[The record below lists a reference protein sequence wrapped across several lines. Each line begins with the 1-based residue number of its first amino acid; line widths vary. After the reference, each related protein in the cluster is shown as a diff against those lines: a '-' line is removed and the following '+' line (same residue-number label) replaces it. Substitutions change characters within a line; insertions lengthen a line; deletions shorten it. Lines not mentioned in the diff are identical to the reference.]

1 MEEEEGRD
9 QEDWETAKSLGNRS
23 VGQRD
28 DRQRLFRVGRTEIV
42 SNLHGLRRSRTIRG
56 MDNQAIKIDWS
67 HGSRWIGSVVGKLRV
82 DASCVPLS
90 IVVIANARGW
100 ISLSLSS
107 SLPRIRAR
115 THTNLHTDRHLV
127 SYSCPFVRYICQAS
141 SVTYGSANTRRLI
154 NSVHDGGIAA
164 QLTPYPPGITLYDI
178 RLDFAEIGLV
188 PEHYA
193 DTLAGPEPAQRQT
206 TSLYLAGYG
215 GRILSIVLKKIDT
228 ILREA
233 FESIPQFLVHRR
245 SVSQKWIFFVV
256 KSSDSSSMVLEY
268 LIQV

>member
-1 MEEEEGRD
+1 MC
-9 QEDWETAKSLGNRS
+9 SL
-23 VGQRD
+23 VY
-28 DRQRLFRVGRTEIV
+28 
-42 SNLHGLRRSRTIRG
+42 RRYCQCTW
-56 MDNQAIKIDWS
+56 IDF
-67 HGSRWIGSVVGKLRV
+67 
-82 DASCVPLS
+82 
-90 IVVIANARGW
+90 
-100 ISLSLSS
+100 
-107 SLPRIRAR
+107 SLPLLLSPSHTRAH
-115 THTNLHTDRHLV
+115 THTNLHTDSHLV

-193 DTLAGPEPAQRQT
+193 DTLAGPEPAERQT

-233 FESIPQFLVHRR
+233 FESILEFLMHRR
-245 SVSQKWIFFVV
+245 SIFWECIFFVV
-256 KSSDSSSMVLEY
+256 KSSDSSSMVLNT
-268 LIQV
+268 

>member
-1 MEEEEGRD
+1 MDRIGRW
-9 QEDWETAKSLGNRS
+9 QTSCWRFVCSLVYRRYCQCTWIDFS
-23 VGQRD
+23 
-28 DRQRLFRVGRTEIV
+28 LLRT
-42 SNLHGLRRSRTIRG
+42 
-56 MDNQAIKIDWS
+56 
-67 HGSRWIGSVVGKLRV
+67 
-82 DASCVPLS
+82 
-90 IVVIANARGW
+90 
-100 ISLSLSS
+100 
-107 SLPRIRAR
+107 RAR
-115 THTNLHTDRHLV
+115 THTNLHTDSHLV

-193 DTLAGPEPAQRQT
+193 DALAGPEPAQRQT
-206 TSLYLAGYG
+206 TSLYLTGYG

-233 FESIPQFLVHRR
+233 G
-245 SVSQKWIFFVV
+245 VSDA
-256 KSSDSSSMVLEY
+256 S
-268 LIQV
+268 